1 MFAPTFDDVSEEE
14 LYLAVNEVK
23 PGLIRTEADELTYT
37 LHIIIRYEIEKEI
50 VNGNISLEHLNEL
63 WNKKYEEYLGVK
75 VDNDANGILQDI
87 HWTGGFGYFPTY
99 AIGNAYNAMYFNRMK
114 NELNVKKLILENNI
128 KEIVKWMKENVFDS
142 ATYLSPKEWIKSLT
156 LRELDPTDFKEY
168 LVEKYSEIY
177 KL

>member
-1 MFAPTFDDVSEEE
+1 M
-14 LYLAVNEVK
+14 
-23 PGLIRTEADELTYT
+23 IRTEADELTYT

-156 LRELDPTDFKEY
+156 LRELDSTDFKEY